1 MATRSEY
8 FKVFILR
15 TIGNFFLLCAISGVV
30 LTFAPAFQ
38 AEAIY
43 RYNAWR
49 GQTYV
54 VVGDKNPCGDG
65 SEFSDVAVVTEPGK
79 VNCKADKGVYNDK
92 GLLAINDVSPLAIAP
107 EDTEFGIVIPKIA
120 ANSRVIA
127 NVDPAKFSVYIEAL
141 KHGVAHAEGTA
152 YPGQIGNSFL
162 FAHSVGNFWE
172 VNRWN
177 AVFYLLRELDPGD
190 EVDVFYKGQRYI
202 YLVYDKKIVL
212 PSDTEYI
219 EPQADFPKLT
229 LQTCWPPGTTLRR
242 LLVFARLK
250 E

>member
-1 MATRSEY
+1 MATKSEY
-8 FKVFILR
+8 LKVFVLR
-15 TIGNFFLLCAISGVV
+15 TIGNFFLLCALSGVV

-43 RYNAWR
+43 RFNVWR
-49 GQTYV
+49 GQSYV
-54 VVGDKNPCGDG
+54 VVGDKNPCGDDPR
-65 SEFSDVAVVTEPGK
+65 FSDVAVVTEPGK
-79 VNCKADKGVYNDK
+79 VNCKADTGNFKDD
-92 GLLAINDVSPLAIAP
+92 GLLSVKVVEPLAIAP
-107 EDTEFGIVIPKIA
+107 EDTDFGIVIPKIA

-127 NVDPAKFSVYIEAL
+127 NVDPAKFDVYIEAL

-177 AVFYLLRELDPGD
+177 AVFYLLRELNPGD
-190 EVDVFYKGQRYI
+190 EIDIFFKGQRFI
-202 YLVYDKKIVL
+202 YVVYDKKIVQ
-212 PSDTEYI
+212 PNDTEYI
-219 EPQADFPKLT
+219 EPQADFAKLT

-250 E
+250 D

>member
-1 MATRSEY
+1 MATKSEY
-8 FKVFILR
+8 FKVFLLR
-15 TIGNFFLLCAISGVV
+15 TVGNFFLLCAITGVV

-43 RYNAWR
+43 RYNVWR

-54 VVGDKNPCGDG
+54 VVGDKNPCVEEA
-65 SEFSDVAVVTEPGK
+65 EFSDVAVVTEPGRVK
-79 VNCKADKGVYNDK
+79 CKAESGGFDQTS
-92 GLLAINDVSPLAIAP
+92 LLDINVVEPLAIAP

-120 ANSRVIA
+120 ANARVIP
-127 NVDPAKFSVYIEAL
+127 NVDPAKFEVYIEAL

-177 AVFYLLRELDPGD
+177 AVFYLLRELEEGD
-190 EVDVFYKGQRYI
+190 EVNIFYKGERYI
-202 YLVYDKKIVL
+202 YQVYDKKIVQ
-212 PSDTEYI
+212 PNDVEYI
-219 EPQADFPKLT
+219 EPQADFAKLT

-242 LLVFARLK
+242 LLVLARLK
-250 E
+250 D